1 MIIYYISCYYEIHK
15 VLSGCGQVS
24 LGNLAQISGSKTFPL
39 NLSQLSSEDADIS
52 IGIAE
57 DPVGP
62 ITHVIGF
69 IDFVTQ

>member
-1 MIIYYISCYYEIHK
+1 MQTESLIQNLDAC
-15 VLSGCGQVS
+15 QDS
-24 LGNLAQISGSKTFPL
+24 LGNLAQFSGSKTFPL